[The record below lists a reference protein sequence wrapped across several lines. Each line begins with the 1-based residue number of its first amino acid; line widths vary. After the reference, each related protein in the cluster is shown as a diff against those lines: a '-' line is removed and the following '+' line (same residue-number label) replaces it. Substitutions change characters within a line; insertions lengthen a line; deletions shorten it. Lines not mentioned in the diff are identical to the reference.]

1 MPEAAA
7 RPLHIAIL
15 GCGAAA
21 GFAGPVLRGLGV
33 TCSYAS
39 RDAARARRFAGR
51 LGGRGAYGSY
61 EEALLAP
68 EVDAVLVATP
78 PALHAEL
85 ALAALLAGKHAI
97 VEKPPFLRSADFAPV
112 EAAARTARRRVLVAE
127 NYHYKPLA
135 RTLRRLLA
143 EGAIGELLFLH
154 VNALKRQEA
163 SGWRSDPAQ
172 VGGGALFEGGI
183 HWVSFMTHLG
193 PVVRDVRGFA
203 SRQGGVE
210 RGVTAVFEY
219 EGGAVGT
226 LLYSWEVPS
235 PLGPLR
241 GSHGY
246 GRAGSIA
253 FESNGLA
260 VGVWGRKK
268 RLIFPGVRDLVGR
281 RAMWRDFVRALSEG
295 GEPEYDLARARR
307 DLELVE
313 RIYATMSP

>member
-1 MPEAAA
+1 M
-7 RPLHIAIL
+7 
-15 GCGAAA
+15 
-21 GFAGPVLRGLGV
+21 GV

-39 RDAARARRFAGR
+39 RDAARARRFADR
-51 LGGRGAYGSY
+51 LGGRGAFGSY
-61 EEALLAP
+61 EAALEAP

-78 PALHAEL
+78 PALHTEL

-97 VEKPPFLRSADFAPV
+97 VEKPPFMRSADFAPV
-112 EAAARTARRRVLVAE
+112 EAAARSARRRVLVAE

-143 EGAIGELLFLH
+143 EDAIGELLFLH
-154 VNALKRQEA
+154 VNALKRQDA
-163 SGWRSDPAQ
+163 AGWRREPTLA
-172 VGGGALFEGGI
+172 GGGALFEGGI
-183 HWVSFMTHLG
+183 HWVSFLAHLG

-203 SRQGGVE
+203 SREGGVE

-241 GSHGY
+241 GSHLY

-253 FESNGLA
+253 FESNGLV
-260 VGVWGRKK
+260 VGVWGHRK
-268 RLIFPGVRDLVGR
+268 RLLFPGVNDLVGR
-281 RAMWRDFVRALSEG
+281 RAMWRDFVRALREG
-295 GEPEYDLARARR
+295 GEPEYDLAHARH

-313 RIYATMSP
+313 RIYATMS